1 MGNQSLIEVKELA
14 AGYGSVQ
21 VLWDINL
28 DLKQREIVCIVGANG
43 AGKSTLLNAILGAVP
58 VWRGS
63 IHFGEKNITN
73 TKPPERVKMGLG
85 FAPEGRHLFYGL
97 SVEDNLLMGAF
108 QRNRN
113 SGIKQDLEMVYGLFA
128 SLAEF
133 KKRMAGSLSGGEQ
146 QMCAIGRALM
156 ARPKVLVIDELSL
169 GLAPIIVDDL
179 IEKLS
184 GLKKERDLAILIVEQ
199 DVQVALDL
207 ADRGYVLESG
217 HVTRSG
223 DTRELAADDHIKEA
237 YLGISC

>member
-1 MGNQSLIEVKELA
+1 MGNQSLIEVNELA
-14 AGYGSVQ
+14 TGYGSVQ

-28 DLKQREIVCIVGANG
+28 DLRPREIVCIVGANG
-43 AGKSTLLNAILGAVP
+43 AGKSTLLNTILGAVP
-58 VWRGS
+58 AWRGS
-63 IHFGEKNITN
+63 IYFGEKDITK
-73 TKPPERVKMGLG
+73 TKSPERVKMGIG

-108 QRNRN
+108 QRDRN
-113 SGIKQDLEMVYGLFA
+113 SGIKQDLEMVYELFA
-128 SLAEF
+128 PLAGF

-156 ARPKVLVIDELSL
+156 ARPKVLIVDELSL
-169 GLAPIIVDDL
+169 GLAPIVVDDL
-179 IEKLS
+179 IEILS

-199 DVQVALDL
+199 DVHVALDL

-223 DTRELAADDHIKEA
+223 DARELAADDHIKEA